1 MTKRYIVVV
10 ILNHKR
16 RKCMILK
23 SLRQKHGLS
32 QEELANEIGVA
43 RTTIAMIEIGKN
55 QMTVDMAKRLSKVFD
70 IDWKDFFND

>member
-1 MTKRYIVVV
+1 
-10 ILNHKR
+10 
-16 RKCMILK
+16 MILK